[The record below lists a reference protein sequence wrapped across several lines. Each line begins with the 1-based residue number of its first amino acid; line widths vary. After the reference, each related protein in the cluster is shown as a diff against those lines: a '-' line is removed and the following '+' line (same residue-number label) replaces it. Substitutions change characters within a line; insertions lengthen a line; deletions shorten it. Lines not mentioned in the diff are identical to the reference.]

1 MIRVRSWC
9 ITVYYSTV
17 VLTVVRVMIAMYRK
31 WGNWGYRSSLTPEPV
46 ELKLCMSDYVAH
58 WTPHAQRGNKE
69 FSGGKNCIWVKCN
82 PYGVKIPFLCF
93 FDNFFV
99 ALTD

>member
-1 MIRVRSWC
+1 MHNGVTRSL
-9 ITVYYSTV
+9 VGSKDPLDP
-17 VLTVVRVMIAMYRK
+17 VLP
-31 WGNWGYRSSLTPEPV
+31 RS
-46 ELKLCMSDYVAH
+46 M
-58 WTPHAQRGNKE
+58 
-69 FSGGKNCIWVKCN
+69 SGGKNCIWVKCN